1 MKRLGATVLAVMV
14 MLCLVLTATACG
26 NNGGGSANSVVGTWK
41 LKLDAE
47 KAPENQKAMVQMM
60 VGMMDMTMVFTND
73 GKVKVDMS
81 VSAMGQSSSTNTE
94 GTYTQ
99 TGNKIKVTG
108 TETSGGQTV
117 DTDGE
122 MEIRD
127 GKLYFI
133 APADSDGKVENTD
146 YMYFEKQ

>member
-1 MKRLGATVLAVMV
+1 
-14 MLCLVLTATACG
+14 
-26 NNGGGSANSVVGTWK
+26 
-41 LKLDAE
+41 
-47 KAPENQKAMVQMM
+47 
-60 VGMMDMTMVFTND
+60 
-73 GKVKVDMS
+73 MS